1 MHLTSVLLA
10 LSNFWLIFIG
20 IEGNREIEGYSLGE
34 NFIMLAIVS
43 LITSVLVLPL
53 SYYRHRATR
62 RLQNYLAT
70 KQAIQRGIEEAM
82 KKQ

>member
-1 MHLTSVLLA
+1 
-10 LSNFWLIFIG
+10 
-20 IEGNREIEGYSLGE
+20 LGE